1 MKKETLSKIVNFIV
15 TVLTAALSTF
25 FMQSCVINP

>member
-1 MKKETLSKIVNFIV
+1 MMKKDTLNKIVNFVI

-25 FMQSCVINP
+25 FMTSCMKA

>member
-1 MKKETLSKIVNFIV
+1 MKKESINKIVNFIV

-25 FMQSCVINP
+25 FMQSCVMR

>member
-1 MKKETLSKIVNFIV
+1 MMKKDTLNKIVNFVI

-25 FMQSCVINP
+25 FMTSCIKG

>member
-15 TVLTAALSTF
+15 TVLTATLSTF
-25 FMQSCVINP
+25 FMQSCVMNA

>member
-1 MKKETLSKIVNFIV
+1 MKKETINKIVNFVV

-25 FMQSCVINP
+25 FMQSCVIG

>member
-25 FMQSCVINP
+25 FMQSCMMTP

>member
-1 MKKETLSKIVNFIV
+1 MKKETINKIVNFIV

-25 FMQSCVINP
+25 FMQSCMNNG

>member
-15 TVLTAALSTF
+15 TVLTAALSTL
-25 FMQSCVINP
+25 FMQSCVMGN

>member
-1 MKKETLSKIVNFIV
+1 MKKETINKIVNFIV

-25 FMQSCVINP
+25 FMQSCMMNG

>member
-1 MKKETLSKIVNFIV
+1 MKKETLSNIVNFIV

-25 FMQSCVINP
+25 FMQSCVMK

>member
-1 MKKETLSKIVNFIV
+1 MKKETINKIVNFIV

-25 FMQSCVINP
+25 FMQSCVMR